1 MEPFVYR
8 APTPD
13 LLLCDELH
21 CLSSSTENLVDELVR
36 EPTDVDWVRTAR
48 TADYRFTSDE
58 FSFRCSR
65 IQPGSTPDVSAR
77 HSTSPKRRHSAR
89 RTSDCTLKATA
100 DANDAIRRSTVGAG
114 SDALLSPA
122 QRWVPLFR
130 MRDVAILARPSA
142 ADVAVETVS
151 PSSQDDETMTTPPEV
166 RDVEVTAEVQ
176 IRDAAVD
183 PPAINDIQ
191 TWQVPPQIDLRSIAV
206 LMIQHQDVDL

>member
-1 MEPFVYR
+1 
-8 APTPD
+8 
-13 LLLCDELH
+13 
-21 CLSSSTENLVDELVR
+21 
-36 EPTDVDWVRTAR
+36 
-48 TADYRFTSDE
+48 
-58 FSFRCSR
+58 
-65 IQPGSTPDVSAR
+65 
-77 HSTSPKRRHSAR
+77 
-89 RTSDCTLKATA
+89 
-100 DANDAIRRSTVGAG
+100 
-114 SDALLSPA
+114 
-122 QRWVPLFR
+122 